1 MVLRIDYFLPIGIKN
16 TVENRIE
23 TVRGLFPSWV
33 NILTVRWQVN
43 DEDVATADPQYEYR
57 AMTLTLHPPFLDDQ
71 DWHSS
76 LIHEIAHGIFRPY
89 VQLVD
94 KIIEKCAPDTSKE
107 FLLDLIAS
115 KEEEVCED
123 LAIFIKKIQNNANV

>member
-1 MVLRIDYFLPIGIKN
+1 MEQRVNAVKH
-16 TVENRIE
+16 
-23 TVRGLFPSWV
+23 LFPAWV

-43 DEDVATADPQYEYR
+43 DEDIATAEPQYEYR
-57 AMTLTLHPPFLDDQ
+57 AMTLTLHPQFLDDA

-94 KIIEKCAPDTSKE
+94 KIIEKCAHDQSKE
-107 FLLDLIAS
+107 LLLDLIAT
-115 KEEEVCED
+115 KEEEICED
-123 LAIFIKKIQNNANV
+123 LAIFIKKLKNDADV